1 MRFACPHCQQKY
13 ELDDKYNGQIAQ
25 CTKCQ
30 NDFTLIKMPRAST
43 FRKTIIRIVGI
54 LIVTSSFVWY
64 FYHGKKTIA
73 HSKARTEYRIK
84 ISDLEDRMKK
94 IEALINNLEKTIDLN
109 KRLFIHELSHMD
121 TIEMYASEDPNR
133 RSYWD
138 TKRLIDAL
146 EAVYPRLKTLG
157 IDIKNITEDI
167 NAAIKATAA
176 VKEAQK
182 KEQVELLNQ
191 QLNLIRNLK
200 ELSQQQL
207 ELTKKYKENT
217 KRKPLFDILMHC
229 ISTVGLVA
237 GVLMIFRAK
246 KRS

>member
-25 CTKCQ
+25 CTRCK
-30 NDFTLIKMPRAST
+30 NDFTLIKMPRASN

-84 ISDLEDRMKK
+84 ISDLEDRMEKT
-94 IEALINNLEKTIDLN
+94 EALIKKLKELLDL
-109 KRLFIHELSHMD
+109 KELSFIDELSAMD
-121 TIEMYASEDPNR
+121 TIEIYASKDIDR
-133 RSYWD
+133 ISHRD
-138 TKRLIDAL
+138 TKRMIDAL
-146 EAVYPRLKTLG
+146 EIVYPRLKTLG
-157 IDIKNITEDI
+157 IDEKKIIRDLT
-167 NAAIKATAA
+167 AAIKATAA
-176 VKEAQK
+176 VKEAHK
-182 KEQVELLNQ
+182 KECIDLLDQ
-191 QLNLIRNLK
+191 QLNHIRNLK

-229 ISTVGLVA
+229 ISTAGLVA